1 MSKCVSSIINA
12 EAGTRLVFGLV
23 NPDNDALYQLE
34 YGFLPPNAQ
43 KTDNIIWQPV
53 KQGGERIHLDS
64 QNYPLVY
71 ETMASGFYRLRNMA
85 GDDSLSAPVLI
96 ESYKVSNYTFVERV

>member
-1 MSKCVSSIINA
+1 MTKCVSSIIRA
-12 EAGTRLVFGLV
+12 DAGTQLVFGLV

-43 KTDNIIWQPV
+43 RTDAVIWQPV
-53 KQGGERIHLDS
+53 KVAGERVNLDF

-71 ETMASGFYRLRNMA
+71 EARASGFYRLRNMA
-85 GDDSLSAPVLI
+85 GDDSTSVPVLI
-96 ESYKVSNYTFVERV
+96 EMYKTQDYVVVERV